1 MIVYFR
7 NLRQEARAN
16 RQGRGASTRGS
27 ELVAQAGEAVAEGE
41 VVAPQGLLRS
51 EGGRVAPVA
60 LAQIGGDGAV
70 DRDAAEIVQQHPAMR
85 GCIGADAIKSKQ
97 VIVVQLLGR
106 ALAR

>member
-7 NLRQEARAN
+7 NLRQEASAKKQWLTGRAAD
-16 RQGRGASTRGS
+16 ASTRRL

-70 DRDAAEIVQQHPAMR
+70 DRDAAEIVQ
-85 GCIGADAIKSKQ
+85 
-97 VIVVQLLGR
+97 
-106 ALAR
+106 